1 MEDSPHTIVMV
12 WDRDDA
18 QEVERIKK
26 EFEEYLQ
33 KGWIAF
39 AVTSDKQKI
48 HVYKFDSN
56 FEKIILT
63 PIIEGG

>member
-1 MEDSPHTIVMV
+1 MEDNFCTIVMV

-18 QEVERIKK
+18 QEVEWIKK

-33 KGWIAF
+33 KGWIVF
-39 AVTSDKQKI
+39 AVASDKQKI
-48 HVYKFDSN
+48 HMYKFDSN

>member
-1 MEDSPHTIVMV
+1 MDDNPHTIVLI
-12 WDRDDA
+12 WDRDDI

-26 EFEEYLQ
+26 EFEEYLR

-39 AVTSDKQKI
+39 TVTSNEKKI
-48 HVYKFDSN
+48 LVYKFDPN

-63 PIIEGG
+63 PMIEGG

>member
-1 MEDSPHTIVMV
+1 MDDNPHTIVLI
-12 WDRDDA
+12 WDRDDI

-39 AVTSDKQKI
+39 TVTPNEKKI
-48 HVYKFDSN
+48 LVYKFDPN

-63 PIIEGG
+63 PMIEGG